1 LLFFCFFA
9 HGFLHW
15 GSDDCQQQTGSNL
28 GGLVASRKS
37 WWLFARAGRW
47 LMTSDELMVCPPG
60 HQPMTDGL
68 MFGPPAIGRWLMLPM
83 VRPHPIG
90 RWSMD

>member
-1 LLFFCFFA
+1 MAFCT
-9 HGFLHW
+9 GV
-15 GSDDCQQQTGSNL
+15 QTIVNSKRVRIS
-28 GGLVASRKS
+28 VASRKS

>member
-1 LLFFCFFA
+1 MF
-9 HGFLHW
+9 
-15 GSDDCQQQTGSNL
+15 
-28 GGLVASRKS
+28 
-37 WWLFARAGRW
+37 
-47 LMTSDELMVCPPG
+47 DELMVCSPG

-68 MFGPPAIGRWLMLPM
+68 MFAPPAIGRWLMLPM